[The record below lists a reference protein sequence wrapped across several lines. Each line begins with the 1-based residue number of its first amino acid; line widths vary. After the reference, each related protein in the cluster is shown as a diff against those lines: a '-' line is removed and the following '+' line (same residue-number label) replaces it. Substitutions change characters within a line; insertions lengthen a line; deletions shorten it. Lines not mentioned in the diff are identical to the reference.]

1 MGPKWSRLKKRMGM
15 SDQPRRLYRS
25 RADRTFLG
33 VCGGLGEFLQV
44 DPTILRLLLVAA
56 TFLTGPGVVFA
67 YLVMALI
74 VPVEPLGE
82 STGTVAG

>member
-1 MGPKWSRLKKRMGM
+1 MGM

-67 YLVMALI
+67 YLIMALI
-74 VPVEPLGE
+74 VPLEPLGE
-82 STGTVAG
+82 STGTVVG

>member
-1 MGPKWSRLKKRMGM
+1 
-15 SDQPRRLYRS
+15 
-25 RADRTFLG
+25 
-33 VCGGLGEFLQV
+33 LGEILQV
-44 DPTILRLLLVAA
+44 DATILRLLLVAA

>member
-1 MGPKWSRLKKRMGM
+1 M

-56 TFLTGPGVVFA
+56 TFLTGPGVGFA
-67 YLVMALI
+67 YLIMALI
-74 VPVEPLGE
+74 VPLEPQGE
-82 STGTVAG
+82 SQGAVAG

>member
-1 MGPKWSRLKKRMGM
+1 M

-44 DPTILRLLLVAA
+44 DATILRLLLVAA

-74 VPVEPLGE
+74 VPVEPLGD

>member
-1 MGPKWSRLKKRMGM
+1 M

-33 VCGGLGEFLQV
+33 VCSGLGEFLQV